1 MKLKPLLGLI
11 GVFALLV
18 YLPAVANACAVC
30 WAGDGGPTD
39 NAFNWSVLFLMA
51 APYTVVGSIAAW
63 LFCTCRRSAAKRA
76 ENEAKQPPVH
86 LALNPRIADE

>member
-1 MKLKPLLGLI
+1 MKLKTLIGLI
-11 GVFALLV
+11 GALALLV
-18 YLPAVANACAVC
+18 YLPAAANACSVC

-63 LFCTCRRSAAKRA
+63 LFCIYRRSAVKRP
-76 ENEAKQPPVH
+76 ENETEQPPVH
-86 LALNPRIADE
+86 FALNPEDSGR